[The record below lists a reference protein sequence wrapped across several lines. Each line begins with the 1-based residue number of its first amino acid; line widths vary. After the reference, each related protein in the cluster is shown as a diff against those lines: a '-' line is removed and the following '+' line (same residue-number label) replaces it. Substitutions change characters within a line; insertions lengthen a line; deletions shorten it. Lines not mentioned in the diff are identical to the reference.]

1 MASLL
6 ASSTPLVSVTPD
18 QDRTIPTS
26 KRHRE
31 GLFLIPKNLLQI
43 AIKDKNYKQ
52 LKAFNR
58 INALTTCKSAEHG
71 WLGASYSCMEIL
83 TVFTLILKIPNIIL
97 AKGHAAAGQYA
108 ILFADGKLTDNDL
121 KNYKNGLNGLE
132 AHADLMMDTG
142 SLGQCLSSV
151 AGMAVAN
158 RNETYVVILGDGEM
172 QEGQIYEALMTIKK
186 YKIKNLIAIVD
197 LNEFQSDN
205 RCNEIMPIHDF
216 EFYFNDAHPYL

>member
-1 MASLL
+1 MLL
-6 ASSTPLVSVTPD
+6 RRKIWDYLSFVS
-18 QDRTIPTS
+18 I
-26 KRHRE
+26 
-31 GLFLIPKNLLQI
+31 
-43 AIKDKNYKQ
+43 
-52 LKAFNR
+52 
-58 INALTTCKSAEHG
+58 
-71 WLGASYSCMEIL
+71 
-83 TVFTLILKIPNIIL
+83 
-97 AKGHAAAGQYA
+97 GHAAAGQYA

-205 RCNEIMPIHDF
+205 RCNEIMPRVSTLKITLNFIIH
-216 EFYFNDAHPYL
+216 